1 MPACLPPPLLAE
13 VALAAPAKF
22 ALVATM
28 VTGTL
33 LLLAGARLLK
43 PAVVLAVMLAGFV
56 LAVVGARMFLP
67 QLPLWIAAAAG
78 AVLGLLVGALLY
90 RPAVATVAGAVGATV
105 GALVAWTIVS
115 GGSLDT
121 QPRDLGHA
129 LVASPRE
136 AATPGDGE
144 RAGLRI
150 LAVITG
156 EGITVPAVEPG
167 TSAAE
172 TANRAASAGADA
184 AAPVGERLLHGAAD
198 IAGRASDRARSA
210 VGGVAP
216 AYRTLFMACT
226 AAGAAIGF
234 LGGLVATTLVARIL
248 TSFAGAWLLLI
259 GALPLL
265 ALHGHEPMPADAR
278 AWLVTL
284 AVLALVGTVAQ
295 ARIGAAVATAPRT
308 VAPKREPG
316 TAPAAP

>member
-1 MPACLPPPLLAE
+1 MPSCLPPPVLAE
-13 VALAAPAKF
+13 AVLAAPAKF

-129 LVASPRE
+129 LVSSPRE

-156 EGITVPAVEPG
+156 EGVNVPPVEPG
-167 TSAAE
+167 ASASE
-172 TANRAASAGADA
+172 TADRAAAAGADA
-184 AAPVGERLLHGAAD
+184 ATPVGERLLHGAAD

-284 AVLALVGTVAQ
+284 AVLALAGTIIQ
-295 ARIGAAVATAPRT
+295 ARIGAAMSAATKAPPPKQT
-308 VAPKREPG
+308 VGA
-316 TAPAAP
+316 TPATP